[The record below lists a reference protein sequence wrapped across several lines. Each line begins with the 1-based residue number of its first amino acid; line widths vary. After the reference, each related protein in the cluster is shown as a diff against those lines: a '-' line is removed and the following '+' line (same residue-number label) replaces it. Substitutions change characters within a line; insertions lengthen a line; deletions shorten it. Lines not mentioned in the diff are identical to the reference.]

1 MSTTNVS
8 IRLGVEGKAEVKR
21 AFDEVGKSGTG
32 RVPWRRVRDGR
43 GWRRHGPADAA
54 SCSGW
59 RRRPRQAGAADQA
72 QRSFNPVLGVTT
84 APKSARE
91 SAAVFEETARAAED
105 LAARTAALRA
115 QIDPLGAAQT
125 RLNAEIAE
133 ANSLFKAGAIT
144 AQEQAAAHGLAQAR
158 FDGTAKALGAV
169 GASGKLTSAQ
179 LVNLSYQLNDVVVS
193 LAGGQRPLM
202 VLMQQGSQIAQIFG
216 PGAGVTGI
224 LRGVWQGL
232 TSLITPTTAVIAGI
246 AAVGAA
252 LGYSYYRYIESQKE
266 IEVALGGAGP
276 GSGRHG

>member
-1 MSTTNVS
+1 MAATNVS
-8 IRLGVEGKAEVKR
+8 IRLGVEGKAEIKR
-21 AFDEVGKSGTG
+21 AFDEVGKAGQ
-32 RVPWRRVRDGR
+32 DAFR
-43 GWRRHGPADAA
+43 GVATSMDAA
-54 SCSGW
+54 GAAAD
-59 RRRPRQAGAADQA
+59 RQTQRLQRLAEAAKQAAAADQA
-72 QRSFNPVLGVTT
+72 QKSFNQVLGVSDRR
-84 APKSARE
+84 PKSARE

-158 FDGTAKALGAV
+158 FDATAKALGAV
-169 GASGKLTSAQ
+169 GASGKLSSGQ

-216 PGAGVTGI
+216 PGAGVTGV
-224 LRGVWQGL
+224 LKGVWQGL
-232 TSLITPTTAVIAGI
+232 TSLVTPTTAVVGGVLGI
-246 AAVGAA
+246 VGGGR
-252 LGYSYYRYIESQKE
+252 LRLYSLYR
-266 IEVALGGAGP
+266 VAEGARSGARRH
-276 GSGRHG
+276 GTRGGRHG